1 MHLDTLADATVGQF
15 RETLFIVL
23 AAVGLLLLIGCSN
36 VASLLMARATTR
48 EKEFAVRSALGASRG
63 RLIRQMLIESL
74 LLAIAG
80 AALGCAMAWAGL
92 ATLVAMIP
100 PQIMPNEAVVQMNA
114 PVLLFALGVAIAT
127 ALIFGLAP
135 ALQISRSNL
144 SSPMRDGGKGVTVSA
159 KQGRVRGL
167 VVALEVALSL
177 TLLIGAGLLMRSFMA
192 LRDVHLGLKPDH
204 VLVIRLPLPEDRYK
218 TSEQVNA
225 FFRPLLPRLAALPGV
240 VNVAETSTLPP
251 YGGIPSDVDVPGKTH
266 SEKWS
271 TLFEL
276 VSTGYLPTLGINVIE
291 GRNFNEAEES
301 GARKVAVVNQ
311 TFAKKYLGG
320 GDPLGQRFHLSTPES
335 FPDPVKDAWFEVVGV
350 AADAKNNGVENAAQP
365 EAWLPYTITG
375 SGRRGVMIR
384 TSGGPLAMMN
394 AARTEIWATDRSVA
408 LTMSDSL
415 ENYIHS
421 YSYAQP
427 EFGSLLMGIFASIGL
442 ILVTLG
448 VYSVIAYNTARRTQ
462 EIGIR
467 MALGAEP
474 DSIRKLIVLQG
485 GRMAVVG
492 ILIGLAASFA
502 LSRVLTSMLYQVKA
516 NDPLI
521 FAGVALLLLV
531 VTLLACYIPAQRAMK
546 VDPIVA
552 LRHE

>member
-1 MHLDTLADATVGQF
+1 
-15 RETLFIVL
+15 
-23 AAVGLLLLIGCSN
+23 
-36 VASLLMARATTR
+36 
-48 EKEFAVRSALGASRG
+48 
-63 RLIRQMLIESL
+63 
-74 LLAIAG
+74 
-80 AALGCAMAWAGL
+80 
-92 ATLVAMIP
+92 
-100 PQIMPNEAVVQMNA
+100 
-114 PVLLFALGVAIAT
+114 
-127 ALIFGLAP
+127 
-135 ALQISRSNL
+135 
-144 SSPMRDGGKGVTVSA
+144 
-159 KQGRVRGL
+159 
-167 VVALEVALSL
+167 
-177 TLLIGAGLLMRSFMA
+177 
-192 LRDVHLGLKPDH
+192 
-204 VLVIRLPLPEDRYK
+204 
-218 TSEQVNA
+218 
-225 FFRPLLPRLAALPGV
+225 
-240 VNVAETSTLPP
+240 
-251 YGGIPSDVDVPGKTH
+251 
-266 SEKWS
+266 
-271 TLFEL
+271 
-276 VSTGYLPTLGINVIE
+276 
-291 GRNFNEAEES
+291 
-301 GARKVAVVNQ
+301 
-311 TFAKKYLGG
+311 
-320 GDPLGQRFHLSTPES
+320 
-335 FPDPVKDAWFEVVGV
+335 
-350 AADAKNNGVENAAQP
+350 
-365 EAWLPYTITG
+365 
-375 SGRRGVMIR
+375 MIR